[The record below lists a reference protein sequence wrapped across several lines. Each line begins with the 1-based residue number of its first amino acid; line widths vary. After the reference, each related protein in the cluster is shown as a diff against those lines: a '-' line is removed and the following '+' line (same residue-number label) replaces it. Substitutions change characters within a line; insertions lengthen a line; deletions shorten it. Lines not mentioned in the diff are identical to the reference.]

1 MHLLS
6 QEIREAPPAHPS
18 AASDIDASPAAPPN
32 TDADADVSGTAEGA
46 VRPASGRTATLI
58 AEEDPR
64 GEAASVFKAGLGC
77 APAATPVISA
87 AFGGYEHG
95 PARGASAHATG
106 RGGGADCAAPAS
118 SRL

>member
-1 MHLLS
+1 M
-6 QEIREAPPAHPS
+6 
-18 AASDIDASPAAPPN
+18 
-32 TDADADVSGTAEGA
+32 SGTAEGA
-46 VRPASGRTATLI
+46 VRHASGRTATLV

-64 GEAASVFKAGLGC
+64 GEAESTFKAGLGC

-87 AFGGYEHG
+87 AFGGYQHG
-95 PARGASAHATG
+95 LARDASVHATG